1 MKTMKK
7 IKVLLASPRGFCAG
21 VKRAIDMVDLALQN
35 SNSPIY
41 VRHEIVH
48 NKRVVNDL
56 KRKGAI
62 FVKELEEVP
71 KGAKVIFS
79 AHGVSKKVKQDA
91 KIYRQLSIDATCPL
105 VSKVHQQIKLYEK
118 KGYKILLIGHKG
130 HPEVDGIEGQVNQKI
145 IIIEDEKQA
154 KEIRLKDTK
163 KIAYVTQTTLS
174 LNDTSEIIKI
184 LKNKFPN
191 IIGPDLNDICYATQ
205 NRQIAVSKLADL
217 CDLVFVVGG
226 ENSSN
231 TKRLAEIV
239 KKKNISVFRI
249 SGKEDI
255 NQSWFDEVKTL
266 GITSG
271 ASSPEVLI
279 EEILDFLS
287 VIYDEVEIKDLEGI
301 KENITFKPIT
311 KFS

>member
-1 MKTMKK
+1 
-7 IKVLLASPRGFCAG
+7 
-21 VKRAIDMVDLALQN
+21 MVDIALNN

-56 KRKGAI
+56 KKKGAI
-62 FVKELEEVP
+62 FVKELEEAP
-71 KGAKVIFS
+71 QGAKVIFS

-91 KIYRQLSIDATCPL
+91 KTYRQLSIDATCPL
-105 VSKVHQQIKLYEK
+105 VNKVHQQIKLYEK
-118 KGYKILLIGHKG
+118 NGYKILLIGHRG

-145 IIIEDEKQA
+145 IIIEDEKKA
-154 KEIRLKDTK
+154 KEIKLKNTK

-184 LKNKFPN
+184 LKKKFPS

-205 NRQIAVSKLADL
+205 NRQVAVTKLADM

-239 KKKNISVFRI
+239 KNKNIAVYRI

-255 NQSWFDEVKTL
+255 NKSWLEDVNTL

-271 ASSPEVLI
+271 ASSPEILI
-279 EEILDFLS
+279 KEILDFLKA
-287 VIYDEVEIKDLEGI
+287 IYSLVEIEDLKGI
-301 KENITFKPIT
+301 KENITFKPLT

>member
-1 MKTMKK
+1 MKK

-21 VKRAIDMVDLALQN
+21 VKRAIDMVDIALNN

-56 KRKGAI
+56 KKKGAI
-62 FVKELEEVP
+62 FVKELEEAP
-71 KGAKVIFS
+71 QGAKVIFS

-91 KIYRQLSIDATCPL
+91 KKYRQLSIDATCPL

-154 KEIRLKDTK
+154 KEIKLKNTK

-184 LKNKFPN
+184 LKKKFPS

-205 NRQIAVSKLADL
+205 NRQVAVTKLADM

-239 KKKNISVFRI
+239 KNKNIAVYRI

-255 NQSWFDEVKTL
+255 NKSWLEDVNTL

-271 ASSPEVLI
+271 ASSPEILI
-279 EEILDFLS
+279 KEILDFLKA
-287 VIYDEVEIKDLEGI
+287 IYSLVEIEDLKGI
-301 KENITFKPIT
+301 KENITFKPLT

>member
-1 MKTMKK
+1 MNK

-21 VKRAIDMVDLALQN
+21 VKRAVDMVDLALQN
-35 SNSPIY
+35 NNSPIY

-62 FVKELEEVP
+62 FVRELEEVP
-71 KGAKVIFS
+71 EGAKVIFS

-91 KIYRQLSIDATCPL
+91 KAYKQLAIDATCPL

-130 HPEVDGIEGQVNQKI
+130 HPEVDGIEGQVKQKI

-154 KEIRLKDTK
+154 LEIKLKNEK

-184 LKNKFPN
+184 LKKKFPN
-191 IIGPDLNDICYATQ
+191 IVGPNLDDICYATQ
-205 NRQIAVSKLADL
+205 NRQVAVAKLADL

-239 KKKNISVFRI
+239 KKKNISVHRI

-255 NQSWFDEVKTL
+255 NESWLNGIKTL
-266 GITSG
+266 GLTSG
-271 ASSPEVLI
+271 ASSPEILI
-279 EEILDFLS
+279 NEILDFLRN
-287 VIYDEVEIKDLEGI
+287 IYNEVEIEDLKGI
-301 KENITFKPIT
+301 KENITFKPLT